1 MDFLLL
7 FSFRKKLM
15 AGKVL
20 SATIL
25 ILYPFKFYK
34 LAVLKYLLLIFL
46 FLSGLF
52 AGAQK
57 KNSAYQLHIKK
68 TTLPISIDGE
78 MNEAAW
84 ADASEANEF
93 FMVLPMDTSHARVKT
108 SVRMTYDE
116 KNIYIIAVCHLA
128 REATYMVE
136 SLRRDFVFGKND
148 NFIFFIDPFDD
159 LTNGFTFG
167 ANAAGAQWDGSLYS
181 GGSAD
186 LSWDNKW
193 ISSVK
198 NYPDK
203 WIFEAAIPFKTIR
216 YKKGITQWGINF
228 SRLDIKEAEKSSW
241 APVPRQFPTASL
253 AYTGNLVWD
262 AAPPEAGANISLIPY
277 ALGGLFKNYDAKK
290 PTDYRKDIGADAKIA
305 LSSSLN
311 LDLTVNPDFSQVEV
325 DRQVANFDRFELF
338 FPEKRQF
345 FLENAD
351 LFANFGYTNIR
362 PFFSRRIGLNNGL
375 SVPISYGAR
384 LSGSLDKN
392 WRIGLMDMKTKA
404 VSENGLPSQNFTVLA
419 LQRRLF
425 ARSNIRLMM
434 VNKQSVNYDPGKD
447 TTKPSY
453 SMYNRNIGVEYNLAS
468 ANNAV
473 TGKAMVIKS
482 FSPGVKSGDWAHAAN
497 LQYTDKKWLLAW
509 QHEFV
514 GNNYNAEAGYIQR
527 SNYIKINPQVSY
539 TFFPKKKG
547 LVLSHGPFVSSA
559 YFFNKDFHQ
568 TDNETYM
575 DYKVS
580 FRNQAVFDAW
590 IAHDYVELLRPYNPV
605 DPGNNKMD
613 TLATGSK
620 HTWKAWGTTFVSK
633 PQTLFTYGFSTRYG
647 GYYADGTRLNITAD
661 LGYRFQ
667 PYVNI
672 TLSTSYNRINLP
684 KPWGLNNF
692 WLIGPRVDVTFT
704 NTLFATAFFQYNE
717 QQKNL
722 NINAR
727 LQWRYKP
734 ASDFFLVYTDNY
746 YAAPMYVRNRA
757 VVLKFTYWWG
767 I

>member
-1 MDFLLL
+1 MLIYTSLNFTGGTCSLINNTYLVGYYQFYKIAVLRYLLIAPLLL
-7 FSFRKKLM
+7 LSFVPL
-15 AGKVL
+15 
-20 SATIL
+20 
-25 ILYPFKFYK
+25 
-34 LAVLKYLLLIFL
+34 
-46 FLSGLF
+46 
-52 AGAQK
+52 AQK
-57 KNSAYQLHIKK
+57 KNAAYQLKIKK
-68 TTLPISIDGE
+68 ASSAIEIDGVL
-78 MNEAAW
+78 NEAAW
-84 ADASEANEF
+84 NEAATADDF
-93 FMVLPMDTSHARVKT
+93 FMVLPMDTSHAKVKT
-108 SVRMTYDE
+108 EVRMTYDD
-116 KNIYIIAVCHLA
+116 KNMYIIATCYLNRQA
-128 REATYMVE
+128 PYMVE

-148 NFIFFIDPFDD
+148 NFLFFIDPFDD
-159 LTNGFTFG
+159 RTSGFTFG
-167 ANAAGAQWDGSLYS
+167 ANAAGAQWDGTLYS

-193 ISSVK
+193 VSSVK

-241 APVPRQFPTASL
+241 TPVPRQFPTASL
-253 AYTGNLVWD
+253 AYTGTLVWD
-262 AAPPEAGANISLIPY
+262 AAPPEAGANISVIPY
-277 ALGGLFKNYDAKK
+277 VLGGLTKDYDNKK
-290 PTDYRKDIGADAKIA
+290 PTNYRKDVGADAKIA
-305 LSSSLN
+305 VSSSLN

-325 DRQVANFDRFELF
+325 DKQVVNFDRFELF

-362 PFFSRRIGLNNGL
+362 PFFSRRIGLG
-375 SVPISYGAR
+375 VPISYGAR

-392 WRIGLMDMKTKA
+392 WRIGVMDMKTKA
-404 VSENGLPSQNFTVLA
+404 VEETGLPSQNFTVFA

-425 ARSNIRLMM
+425 ARSNIRLMF

-447 TTKPSY
+447 STKPSY
-453 SMYNRNIGVEYNLAS
+453 SLYNRNIGVEYNLAS
-468 ANNAV
+468 ANNSL
-473 TGKAMVIKS
+473 TGKAMLIKS

-514 GNNYNAEAGYIQR
+514 GDRYNAEVGYIQR
-527 SNYIKINPQVSY
+527 SNYIKINPQLGY
-539 TFFPKKKG
+539 TFFPKKG
-547 LVLSHGPFVSSA
+547 TVLSHGPLLSSV
-559 YFFNKDFHQ
+559 YFFNKDFYQ
-568 TDNETYM
+568 TDNESYL

-590 IAHDYVELLRPYNPV
+590 VAHDYVELLRPLNPI
-605 DPGNNKMD
+605 DPTISKKD

-620 HTWKAWGTTFVSK
+620 HSWNAWGTTFVSK
-633 PQTLFTYGFSTRYG
+633 PQKLFTYGFSTRYG
-647 GYYADGTRLNITAD
+647 GYYANGSRLNLSAD
-661 LGYRFQ
+661 LGYRVQ

-672 TLSTSYNRINLP
+672 TLSASYNHIDLP
-684 KPWGLNNF
+684 KPWGVTDF
-692 WLIGPRVDVTFT
+692 WLIGPRVDLTFT
-704 NTLFATAFFQYNE
+704 NTFFLTAFVQYND

-722 NINAR
+722 NVNTR

-746 YAAPMYVRNRA
+746 YSAPMYIRNRA

-767 I
+767 L